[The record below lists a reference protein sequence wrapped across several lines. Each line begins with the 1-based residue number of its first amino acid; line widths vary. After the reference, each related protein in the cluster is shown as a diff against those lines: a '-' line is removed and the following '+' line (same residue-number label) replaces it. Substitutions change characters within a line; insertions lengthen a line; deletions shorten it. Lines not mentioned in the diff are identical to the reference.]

1 MILRR
6 VIAHVRKQEWTA
18 IFLDFVIVVLGVF
31 MGFQITDLTGRRAD
45 RAAEVRHVEE
55 IAEDLRAD
63 LEMFEQIQI
72 GARARIGAVDYLLR
86 EARNETLPA
95 QIVLSTDVFA
105 ATGEQPDP
113 AEGRSNLL
121 GRANLVR
128 TSYGNRTGFEAL
140 IGSGDLKL
148 IRDRAIGRQIQKYYA
163 SFDDL
168 WNTQAMMREIRND
181 GVAAGYALGL
191 SAFGEVAEEQL
202 IDIVRG
208 SDAYAAYLKT
218 SREWAAIQLGMLD
231 EQARRARALLTSIDE
246 YLDGRG
252 AP

>member
-6 VIAHVRKQEWTA
+6 VIAHFRKQEWTA
-18 IFLDFVIVVLGVF
+18 IAIDFLIVVAGVF
-31 MGFQITDLTGRRAD
+31 VGLQVNNWNEARAE
-45 RAAEVRHVEE
+45 RASEVRHLEE

-63 LEMFEQIQI
+63 LEIFEQIQI

-105 ATGEQPDP
+105 ATGEEPDP
-113 AEGRSNLL
+113 EEGRSNLL

-163 SFDDL
+163 AFDDV
-168 WNTQAMMREIRND
+168 WNTQAMMREIRNN
-181 GVAAGYALGL
+181 GVAVGYPLGL

-202 IDIVRG
+202 IDIVRQ
-208 SDAYAAYLKT
+208 SDAYAAYLRT

-231 EQARRARALLTSIDE
+231 EQARRARALLTSIDD
-246 YLDGRG
+246 YLGGRNER
-252 AP
+252 

>member
-6 VIAHVRKQEWTA
+6 IIAHFRKQEWTA
-18 IFLDFVIVVLGVF
+18 IFLDFVIVVAGVF
-31 MGFQITDLTGRRAD
+31 VGLQVNNWNAARAE
-45 RAAEVRHVEE
+45 RAAEMRHLEE

-63 LEMFEQIQI
+63 LEMFDEIRI

-86 EARNETLPA
+86 QARDETLPA
-95 QIVLSTDVFA
+95 RIVLSTGAFT
-105 ATGEQPDP
+105 ATGEEPDP
-113 AEGRSNLL
+113 EKGRSKLL

-148 IRDRAIGRQIQKYYA
+148 IRDREIGRQIQKYYA

-202 IDIVRG
+202 IDIVRE

-231 EQARRARALLTSIDE
+231 EQARRASALLTSIDG
-246 YLDGRG
+246 YLDGKR